1 MRAAGE
7 TIHGQRLRALI
18 VVLWRAGLR
27 ISEAL
32 ALAEPDLDPRRGA
45 VLVRRGK
52 GGRRREIGMDDR
64 AWEQLLPWLTARVEL
79 PVGPLFC
86 IITGPTRGR
95 RWSISAAHAQ
105 LRDTAAIAGV
115 RRRFAPH
122 QLRHAHAVELAH
134 EGVPLVVI
142 QRQLGHSNLGITSV
156 YLQGIDNAEIIETVH
171 ARRAPM
177 VPVRTTLEL

>member
-1 MRAAGE
+1 MPGFHAGRPPRNKGMRYPADPPTVEEIVAVMRAAGE

-52 GGRRREIGMDDR
+52 GGCRREVGMDDG
-64 AWEQLLPWLTARVEL
+64 AWEHLQPWMTARLDL

-86 IITGPTRGR
+86 IVTGPTRGG
-95 RWSISAAHAQ
+95 RWSISAA
-105 LRDTAAIAGV
+105 RTDRSRPG
-115 RRRFAPH
+115 
-122 QLRHAHAVELAH
+122 AVL
-134 EGVPLVVI
+134 
-142 QRQLGHSNLGITSV
+142 
-156 YLQGIDNAEIIETVH
+156 D
-171 ARRAPM
+171 RRADA
-177 VPVRTTLEL
+177 RDLSAA